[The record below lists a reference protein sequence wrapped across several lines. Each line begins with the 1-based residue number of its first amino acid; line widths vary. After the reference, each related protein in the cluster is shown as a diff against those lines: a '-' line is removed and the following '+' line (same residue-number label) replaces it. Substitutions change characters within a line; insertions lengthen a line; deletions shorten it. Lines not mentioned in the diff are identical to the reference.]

1 MGQRRSEL
9 RAAAP
14 ELVSRVEEHLQVVP
28 FANKRWGEL
37 NESQQ
42 NIIAREVGLIARDV
56 VVGAGAT
63 SQTGEHLH

>member
-1 MGQRRSEL
+1 M
-9 RAAAP
+9 
-14 ELVSRVEEHLQVVP
+14 VSRVEEHLQVVP

-63 SQTGEHLH
+63 SQTGEQLD